1 LGPLQVVMVKLDRIM
16 GGKQQGFRQTEKKEM
31 TVKEAR
37 PVLEET
43 ELERM
48 LSDDMIKR
56 EAIKSVE
63 QDGIVFI
70 DEIDKICSS
79 PDMRRNSG
87 DASAEGVQR
96 DLLPIVEGTT
106 VSTKHGNVQVID
118 TSLFSLSLSFCWQ

>member
-1 LGPLQVVMVKLDRIM
+1 MVNLSNEALA
-16 GGKQQGFRQTEKKEM
+16 KQAI
-31 TVKEAR
+31 EA
-37 PVLEET
+37 
-43 ELERM
+43 
-48 LSDDMIKR
+48 
-56 EAIKSVE
+56 VE